1 MKIIDMKQ
9 AKKTRFKNLSLAL
22 GTFDGLHI
30 GHMALIDA
38 LTAYPGQ
45 SAVFTFDSLPIDLFS
60 AEHKPMRLFTIEE
73 KKEAFSRTGIDYLC
87 ITHFDQRFA
96 NMDKHDFTVM
106 LKKVFSPEHVVAGY
120 NYTYGRHAKGD
131 VDTLTRD
138 GASLGFET
146 QIISPVIYD
155 GEPVSSTRIRECI
168 AAGGIM
174 RANALL
180 GYSYDIRGIVER
192 GQGIGDTLGFPT
204 ANITVAREKIIPRRG
219 VYATHVRVGEDC
231 YRGVCNVGTR
241 PTVSSDNRETIEV
254 HILDL
259 NKNIYGEE
267 ITIYFDKR
275 LRDEKKFNS
284 TDELI
289 AQIRND
295 IAKL

>member
-1 MKIIDMKQ
+1 MKIIDLKQ
-9 AKKTRFKNLSLAL
+9 AKKTRFKHLSLAL

-38 LTAYPGQ
+38 LKTYGGQ
-45 SAVFTFDSLPIDLFS
+45 SAVFTFDSLPMDLFS
-60 AEHKPMRLFTIEE
+60 AEHKPMRLFTLEE
-73 KKEAFSRTGIDYLC
+73 KKEAFARTGIDYLC

-96 NMDKHDFTVM
+96 NLDRHGFTMM

-131 VDTLTRD
+131 VDMLTHD

-146 QIISPVIYD
+146 QIIPPVIYD
-155 GEPVSSTRIRECI
+155 GEPISSTRIRECI
-168 AAGGIM
+168 AAGSMM

-180 GYSYDIRGIVER
+180 GYAYDIRGIVQR
-192 GQGIGDTLGFPT
+192 GQGIGDKLGFPT

-219 VYATHVRVGEDC
+219 VYATHVMVGGDRYC
-231 YRGVCNVGTR
+231 GVCNVGTR

-254 HILDL
+254 HILNL

-267 ITIYFDKR
+267 IIIYFDKR
-275 LRDEKKFNS
+275 LRDEKKFNN

-289 AQIRND
+289 AQIQFD
-295 IAKL
+295 ISQL